1 MGKIDRVD
9 DLGDTLCGLADGD
22 VDCPDN
28 LPDMAIENVEATLMM
43 ANAEINVAGY
53 KLLRGVNLKLK
64 GQIQDLPDSVL
75 AVKNALGFPAGKCVT
90 PGGTEF
96 TVDSRAGC
104 EAASTGRR
112 RMQCADEYGIPQEHC
127 SGADGAAAGNVYTA
141 LSQSVLTASV
151 PMPTVSTGRRRR
163 STPSGTMNPSLAFGF
178 EKMAGPVTTEYLGCS
193 RRVSDDWAQTYSL
206 GVSDAPAVEC
216 ASKCKSYRYMALSWF
231 DQCSC
236 GMDAGTGD
244 AVGGQLCDSDGD
256 GSPDLCATGD
266 LESCRNLVAAY
277 KLTRSGSEGIDLV
290 AVSMYI
296 TKTSAGLDLGV
307 KGTILTNVDDQA
319 LYWEVQAS
327 VVFTGLSM
335 PTFIL
340 GGRLLTPWLGIAGVE
355 GLDLHDAALY
365 IGLKPGQPGF
375 AYINVRADLRIGANT
390 NFKGEL
396 YFDAR
401 SFPPKALVKV
411 EANNFNMIALLEFIE
426 LRTGVTIVSELPQ
439 LLFDKFQSMGWT
451 VRDN

>member
-1 MGKIDRVD
+1 V
-9 DLGDTLCGLADGD
+9 
-22 VDCPDN
+22 
-28 LPDMAIENVEATLMM
+28 
-43 ANAEINVAGY
+43 
-53 KLLRGVNLKLK
+53 
-64 GQIQDLPDSVL
+64 
-75 AVKNALGFPAGKCVT
+75 
-90 PGGTEF
+90 
-96 TVDSRAGC
+96 
-104 EAASTGRR
+104 
-112 RMQCADEYGIPQEHC
+112 
-127 SGADGAAAGNVYTA
+127 
-141 LSQSVLTASV
+141 
-151 PMPTVSTGRRRR
+151 
-163 STPSGTMNPSLAFGF
+163 
-178 EKMAGPVTTEYLGCS
+178 
-193 RRVSDDWAQTYSL
+193 
-206 GVSDAPAVEC
+206 
-216 ASKCKSYRYMALSWF
+216 
-231 DQCSC
+231 
-236 GMDAGTGD
+236 
-244 AVGGQLCDSDGD
+244 VGGQLCYSDGD